1 MFFQSLHS
9 ILRGTSGLNLEKRVN
24 FLPQLARPS
33 QPNAPTVCI
42 PLLII
47 SSLSFPHRWYH
58 GKLDRTIA
66 EERLRQ
72 ARNPGSYL
80 IRESDRRP
88 GSFVLS
94 FLSMTNVV
102 NHFRIIAMCGD
113 YYIGGR
119 RFSSLSDLIGYYS
132 YVSCLLKGEKL
143 LSPPV
148 EDRRRVRAILPYT
161 KVPDTDEISFLKGD
175 MFIVHNELDDGWMW
189 VTNVRTEEQG
199 LIVEDLVEEVLILLS
214 VPLLLLFLFDLLN
227 SWYHGKITKQEA
239 YNLLM
244 TVGQVCSFL
253 VRPSDNTPGDYSLF
267 FRTNENIQ
275 RFKISPT
282 PNNQYMMGGRYYNS
296 VDDIID
302 HYKKEQIVEGYN
314 LKEPVSVQHQ
324 EQVLTDTVD
333 GREIYN
339 TIRRKTKDAFYK
351 NIVKKGYLLFNK
363 GKGKRWKNLY
373 FILEGN
379 DAQLIYFESEKR
391 ATKPKGLIDLSVC
404 SVYGV
409 HDSLF
414 GRPNCFQIVVQ
425 HFSEEQYIFYF
436 AGEVPEQAQDWMKCL
451 QTFCSNLRKTTQP
464 TSNKRLRQVS
474 SLVLYVEEAHKLP
487 VKYFTSPYC
496 NIYLNSVQVA
506 KTHPR
511 EGQNP
516 VFTEEFIFDDLS
528 SEINRF
534 EISLSNKTKK
544 SKESDILFMRCQLN
558 RLQKGQM
565 IDEWFPLSSH
575 VPLKGIE
582 PGSLRVRARYSMEKI
597 MPEEEYS
604 EFKEMILQKEF
615 HVIYALAH
623 VCGQDRTLLAS
634 LLLRIFRHEKA
645 EAPLLRT
652 LNDREIN
659 MEDEATT
666 LFRATTLAST
676 LMEQYMKATATP
688 FVHHALKDTILK
700 IMESKQSCELNPS
713 KLEKNEDVNLNLA
726 HLLNILSE
734 LVEKIFMA
742 AEILPPTLRFIYG
755 CLQKSVQQKWPTNT
769 TMRTR
774 VWLCI
779 SKTDLSSAGRTLTL
793 VAKSVQNLAN
803 LVEFGAKEPYMEG
816 VNPFIKNNKHRMIM
830 FLDELGNVPDLPEV
844 TENFRTDLSRDL
856 AALHEVCATHSDEL
870 RTLSNERGAQQ
881 HVLKKLLA
889 ITELL
894 QQKQAQYAMSNSNR

>member
-1 MFFQSLHS
+1 MQD
-9 ILRGTSGLNLEKRVN
+9 GLEGEEEEAVFPL
-24 FLPQLARPS
+24 S
-33 QPNAPTVCI
+33 APPTNQ
-42 PLLII
+42 
-47 SSLSFPHRWYH
+47 WYH

-143 LSPPV
+143 LSPVAPPEV
-148 EDRRRVRAILPYT
+148 SLTPC
-161 KVPDTDEISFLKGD
+161 FLKGD

-414 GRPNCFQIVVQ
+414 ALNDQF
-425 HFSEEQYIFYF
+425 EEQYIFYF

-769 TMRTR
+769 TINQSNITTFI
-774 VWLCI
+774 LAYPP
-779 SKTDLSSAGRTLTL
+779 SSAAGRTLTL